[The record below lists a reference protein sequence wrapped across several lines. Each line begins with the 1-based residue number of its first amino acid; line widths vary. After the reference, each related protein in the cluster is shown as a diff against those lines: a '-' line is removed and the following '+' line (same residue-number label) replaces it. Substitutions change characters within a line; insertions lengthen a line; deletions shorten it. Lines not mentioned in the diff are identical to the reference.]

1 MVKTFFTSVKIPG
14 ITAMVR
20 GADAW
25 TQRCSCV
32 DKAKQPVM
40 HCDRLASLDDIVITL
55 LFSDRDLLFRLDEIL
70 ETADEIPYE
79 GSWLKLPRSASHRL
93 ISVKVGIVYHY
104 NTCEIVGAHS
114 HVKNTSSLSTS
125 EYQRQLVQDFHLV
138 GGLPEVY
145 TDYQKDHNKDDNAS
159 CTAWEPATFDAAA
172 DGTKHRTV
180 KFASQM
186 KAPGWL
192 KKLIGWLSSALFA
205 TQIQEPWA
213 ISERFMSS
221 ACFY

>member
-25 TQRCSCV
+25 TQRCCCV

-40 HCDRLASLDDIVITL
+40 HCDRLASLDDITL
-55 LFSDRDLLFRLDEIL
+55 LLSGCWFRLDEIL
-70 ETADEIPYE
+70 VRWKQLLQYLRRQLVEVA
-79 GSWLKLPRSASHRL
+79 LKCIAL
-93 ISVKVGIVYHY
+93 IDLSESGIVYHY

-114 HVKNTSSLSTS
+114 HVKNRSNLSTS
-125 EYQRQLVQDFHLV
+125 EYQLRLVQDFHLV

-205 TQIQEPWA
+205 TQIQGPWA

-221 ACFY
+221 ACFH